1 MASDG
6 KRVVID
12 AKADLGSPTPSEM
25 AEQFPSPN
33 LQDRRKGAW
42 EAMRRWLDNG
52 GAMRPREV
60 PAKEL
65 DAIQK
70 AFRAVN
76 AETDRL
82 MRPPAMVGF
91 DPASPGGDKS
101 CLSIQSADLGE
112 PDMVI
117 VNGRRYVPAEGRDG

>member
-6 KRVVID
+6 KRVVIES
-12 AKADLGSPTPSEM
+12 KAELRRWFTELGS
-25 AEQFPSPN
+25 
-33 LQDRRKGAW
+33 
-42 EAMRRWLDNG
+42 

-65 DAIQK
+65 AAVQK
-70 AFRAVN
+70 AFRSVN
-76 AETDRL
+76 AETERL
-82 MRPPAMVGF
+82 MRAPVMIGF
-91 DPASPGGDKS
+91 DPASPGGDRS
-101 CLSIQSADLGE
+101 CLSIQSANLGT